1 MYYSEKEILG
11 LASRKCYAAAADQ
24 IESRERGLWQQEQQ
38 NKKIHIRNYY
48 DMKHHHQH
56 QQNNRNDS
64 GVRGS
69 TIITADAYAAAAAHR
84 TNNNNP
90 PVRLLQWDDEI
101 ENCWREIY
109 DENIIYN
116 KIRRIV
122 KEYQNIIGKGKP
134 PSQGKKPITMTH
146 QQRGTTIFQNQ
157 DGSRV
162 PSTKK
167 PRLNTDG
174 GTAIVTDTNSGNV
187 LIYSA
192 IM

>member
-1 MYYSEKEILG
+1 
-11 LASRKCYAAAADQ
+11 
-24 IESRERGLWQQEQQ
+24 
-38 NKKIHIRNYY
+38 
-48 DMKHHHQH
+48 MKHHHQH

-122 KEYQNIIGKGKP
+122 KEYQNIVGQETNNDDAPTEGDEYLSKP
-134 PSQGKKPITMTH
+134 GRQPSPQHEETETEH
-146 QQRGTTIFQNQ
+146 CRRH
-157 DGSRV
+157 S
-162 PSTKK
+162 
-167 PRLNTDG
+167 
-174 GTAIVTDTNSGNV
+174 
-187 LIYSA
+187 YSYRY
-192 IM
+192 